1 MGDLLFSEVIVLD
14 SLIMFGAGITL
25 MGLVALINPVLLG
38 WRSRRDALVALAIA
52 GSMLTAGW
60 AAHFL

>member
-1 MGDLLFSEVIVLD
+1 VLD

-60 AAHFL
+60 ASHFL